1 MAGTK
6 ETARSLIA
14 ENNNFKKALS
24 IILSETNQDCLN
36 DSSVDRIQSN
46 TVVWSDVSDKLS
58 SGQWGRLIETGILY
72 AKDDSGFAISDPNEI
87 KELLDDGSTYT
98 AEESEDNG
106 DASSWSIYD
115 KVAAIGAIAFL
126 PAYQIQS
133 LQNIVASSVD
143 IIMGPLDTVLPF
155 YAMVIVLSVFTG
167 FYSTFLQ
174 ATLMETEKMGAIQEK
189 MSDIQKRQ
197 KKARERDDDAALERI
212 QEEQMDAMSDQLGM
226 FKLMFRPMV
235 WIMLVTIPAF
245 LWMYWMLGV
254 GGGTSH
260 IAAAERAIVFPLI
273 GQIEW
278 TEGVVG
284 PLQAWILWYG
294 ICSFGFR
301 FVIQKTLNLEVSP
314 T

>member
-1 MAGTK
+1 M
-6 ETARSLIA
+6 R
-14 ENNNFKKALS
+14 
-24 IILSETNQDCLN
+24 Q
-36 DSSVDRIQSN
+36 SS
-46 TVVWSDVSDKLS
+46 TVVWSDVSDNLT

-72 AKDDSGFAISDPNEI
+72 AKDDSGFEISDPDEI
-87 KELLDDGSTYT
+87 KELLDDDSMNTT
-98 AEESEDNG
+98 KRTDDNK
-106 DASSWSIYD
+106 DASNWSIYD

-155 YAMVIVLSVFTG
+155 YAMIIILSVFTG

-197 KKARERDDDAALERI
+197 KEARERDDDAALEQI

-260 IAAAERAIVFPLI
+260 VAAAERAIVFPLI